1 MTARPFDPAGFWRTR
16 LADSAADLNDVGHRR
31 LGVEYNA
38 FIYRRREEVLEQILP
53 SLGIELGVAKILEVG
68 CGSGYWVKWWEELG
82 VDDLVGFDLSLPQI
96 HQLRTWFP
104 DYRFV
109 QGDITT
115 APRDMLLERR
125 FDILTLFDVLYHIV
139 DDDKAC
145 RVLKTMSSVMDDRS
159 VLLVFDQVVHSDVS
173 LRAHVKFRGR
183 STFQRLLGEAGLGI
197 RTEVPLFVWLAPPV
211 FDRWSLNL
219 AVHSGYAAVG
229 MAMRRSRRLGA
240 WLGRSI
246 SDLDRFLLR
255 RGTRTP
261 NSSLLVLVKE

>member
-1 MTARPFDPAGFWRTR
+1 M
-16 LADSAADLNDVGHRR
+16 ADTVADLDDVGHRAF
-31 LGVEYNA
+31 GVEYNA
-38 FIYRRREEVLEQILP
+38 FLYRRREEVLGQTLP
-53 SLGIELGVAKILEVG
+53 SLGIELEAAKVLEVG
-68 CGSGYWVKWWEELG
+68 CGSGYWVKRWEELG
-82 VDDLVGFDLSLPQI
+82 VDDLVGFDLSSTQI
-96 HQLRTWFP
+96 DQLRTRFP

-115 APRDMLLERR
+115 APRDQLLERR

-145 RVLKTMSSVMDDRS
+145 RVLKTMASVMDDQS
-159 VLLVFDQVVHSDVS
+159 CLLVCDQIVGTDVS

-211 FDRWSLNL
+211 FERRSLNL
-219 AVHSGYAAVG
+219 AVHAGYAAVG
-229 MAMRRSRRLGA
+229 MAMRRFRRLGT
-240 WLGRSI
+240 WLGRSV
-246 SDLDRFLLR
+246 SRLDRFLLE

-261 NSSLLVLVKE
+261 NHSLLVLAKE